1 MKFNKVL
8 GAACTFVI
16 GATLMSSAA
25 IGAERRYYD
34 RDGHDYHSWNDHED
48 RAYRAYLQE
57 RHREYREFRVVRR
70 PQQREYFRWR
80 HTHPDNSLFKVEIR

>member
-1 MKFNKVL
+1 MQFKKVL
-8 GAACTFVI
+8 GAACTVVI
-16 GATLMSSAA
+16 GAALMSSVA

-34 RDGHDYHSWNDHED
+34 RDHRDYHHWNEKED

-57 RHREYREFRVVRR
+57 RHREYREFRVVRH

-80 HTHPDNSLFKVEIR
+80 HTHPDSLFKVEIR

>member
-1 MKFNKVL
+1 MQFKKVI
-8 GAACTFVI
+8 GGACTFVM
-16 GATLMSSAA
+16 GAALLTSVAM
-25 IGAERRYYD
+25 GAERRYYD
-34 RDGHDYHSWNDHED
+34 RDNRDYHAWNDHED

-57 RHREYREFRVVRR
+57 RHREYREFRVARR